1 MFPLM
6 VQAISTRIPVTVLNI
21 LHCIRLESG
30 LSTMNMKGECNM
42 SDLEMDKTYQKGSKG
57 QKVKLIQEWLN
68 LHGFHLAID
77 GDFGS
82 ATEYAVKEFQKVHGL
97 VVDGVA
103 GPDTFVQLIMPM
115 TNALKPIIPGNRSL
129 GEMVVAYARQHLQE
143 RPREAGGQNMGPWVR
158 LYMGGNQGVNWP
170 WCAGFVS
177 FILKQACQ
185 SLQKPLPI
193 KTSVSCDSLAASAK
207 ENGIFL
213 PENKLTV
220 KSQLKPGAIFLNRR
234 TSTNWI
240 HTGIV
245 IGVENEIFHT
255 IEGNTNDEGSAEGYE
270 VCQRVRGYKSRD
282 FILI

>member
-1 MFPLM
+1 M
-6 VQAISTRIPVTVLNI
+6 
-21 LHCIRLESG
+21 
-30 LSTMNMKGECNM
+30 
-42 SDLEMDKTYQKGSKG
+42 
-57 QKVKLIQEWLN
+57 
-68 LHGFHLAID
+68 ID

-82 ATEYAVKEFQKVHGL
+82 ATEYAVKEFQKNCGL
-97 VVDGVA
+97 VADGVV
-103 GPDTFVQLIMPM
+103 GPNTFRELIKPM
-115 TNALKPIIPGNRSL
+115 TNALKPITPGNQSL

-143 RPREAGGQNMGPWVR
+143 KPREAGGQNMGPWVR
-158 LYMGGNQGVNWP
+158 LYMSGSQGKQWP

-185 SLQKPLPI
+185 SLQIPLPI

-207 ENGIFL
+207 EKGLFL
-213 PENKLTV
+213 PESKVTD
-220 KSQLKPGAIFLNRR
+220 KSRLNPGAIFLTRR

-245 IGVENEIFHT
+245 IGVEDEFFHT

-282 FILI
+282 FILID